1 MADSSRSSRTINFV
15 HQDEI
20 WKAHLGLE
28 KNSAD
33 VWPNKWGFLT
43 EVYKEFERDCSELK
57 QSCPMGFPCSPTE
70 KPVHV
75 IASPPVPPTSQ
86 AVIGWRSSRPDMKLE
101 KFVTLRHGRRSFH
114 QELGWSLESCV

>member
-1 MADSSRSSRTINFV
+1 MADAPRPSRTINSV

-20 WKAHLGLE
+20 WKAHVGLE

-43 EVYKEFERDCSELK
+43 EVYKEFERDSAELK
-57 QSCPMGFPCSPTE
+57 RSCPVGLPCSPAATE
-70 KPVHV
+70 KPFQV
-75 IASPPVPPTSQ
+75 IASPAVPPTSQ

-101 KFVTLRHGRRSFH
+101 KFVTLRHGRRSFK
-114 QELGWSLESCV
+114 QELG